1 MPRLADRHARN
12 LWGMGLGDFAR
23 QDVYKRQDIV
33 NAVAAQS
40 ERIIIGDIGGA
51 AVPES
56 APINAGVVAEDAF
69 RTPEEFAS
77 IALRTLSDGSSVK
90 LGDVA
95 RVEMCIRDRR
105 GGLP

>member
-1 MPRLADRHARN
+1 M
-12 LWGMGLGDFAR
+12 
-23 QDVYKRQDIV
+23 
-33 NAVAAQS
+33 AAQS

-51 AVPES
+51 SVPES

-69 RTPEEFAS
+69 RTPAEFAS

-95 RVEMCIRDRR
+95 RVEPVSYTHLDVYKRQPL
-105 GGLP
+105 G